1 MHKCTKY
8 NWKLLYKFHFYYSF
22 HISTSKGYPE
32 IVSLTVFR
40 TSYLIGFSHNGKHSI
55 CRKLWRIQSLVL
67 RSLISNT
74 IMCVFNQNKLLLAMS
89 ICTLELFKDQ
99 QIDRLY
105 VCMYTARTISK
116 ANRTKKVQ
124 FNRGEIKCQAN
135 KLLN

>member
-74 IMCVFNQNKLLLAMS
+74 IMCVFKQNKLLLAMS

-105 VCMYTARTISK
+105 VCIPL
-116 ANRTKKVQ
+116 VQ
-124 FNRGEIKCQAN
+124 LAKQIERKSAIQSR
-135 KLLN
+135 

>member
-105 VCMYTARTISK
+105 VCIPLVQLAKQIER
-116 ANRTKKVQ
+116 KKCNSIAV
-124 FNRGEIKCQAN
+124 K
-135 KLLN
+135 